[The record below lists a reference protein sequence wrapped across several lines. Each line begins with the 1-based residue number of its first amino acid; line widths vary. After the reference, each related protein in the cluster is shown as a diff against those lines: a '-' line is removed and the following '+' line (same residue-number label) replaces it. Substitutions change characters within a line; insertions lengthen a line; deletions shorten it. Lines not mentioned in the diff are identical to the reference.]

1 MPRTDI
7 RSGAVLDAVAAGHD
21 GLYALADELGADA
34 GDLRPVVEE
43 LVRIGWLD
51 RRDEHGVTR
60 LHVTESARGSALL
73 SKVVDPQ

>member
-1 MPRTDI
+1 MTRTDI

-21 GLYALADELGADA
+21 DLYALADELGGDA

-43 LVRIGWLD
+43 LVRIGWLA

-60 LHVTESARGSALL
+60 LHVTGSAR
-73 SKVVDPQ
+73 